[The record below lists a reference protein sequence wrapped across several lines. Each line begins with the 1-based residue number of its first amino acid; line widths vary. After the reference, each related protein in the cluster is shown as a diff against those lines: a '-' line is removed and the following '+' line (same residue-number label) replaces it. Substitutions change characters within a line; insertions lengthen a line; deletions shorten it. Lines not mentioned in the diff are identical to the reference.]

1 MNELCQRSIK
11 LTPPGSFTWYTTVWL
26 IILSPLPDFSG
37 NQGNHQNFIPS
48 LARSTL
54 NTLVIF
60 YWNFFIRNSSKKWPT
75 YSGYSLPSLATPLH
89 KVKECYQIGKF
100 AFQWSSGLG
109 CYIKNIIFS
118 CNKKKSQVKSSCFI
132 LSQNFNFLFP
142 FMISIFKSKG
152 WPQFDISCLMILY

>member
-75 YSGYSLPSLATPLH
+75 YSGYSL
-89 KVKECYQIGKF
+89 
-100 AFQWSSGLG
+100 
-109 CYIKNIIFS
+109 
-118 CNKKKSQVKSSCFI
+118 I
-132 LSQNFNFLFP
+132 LSTPYVVVRKYGFVLRLFCLIFLVKIKELSKF
-142 FMISIFKSKG
+142 FFSFFFFFDLQKFRNSLFLEKSG
-152 WPQFDISCLMILY
+152 EG